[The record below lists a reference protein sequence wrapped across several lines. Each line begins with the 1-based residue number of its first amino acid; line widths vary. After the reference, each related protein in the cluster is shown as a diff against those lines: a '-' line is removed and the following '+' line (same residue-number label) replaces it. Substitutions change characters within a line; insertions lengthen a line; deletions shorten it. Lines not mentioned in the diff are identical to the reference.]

1 MPEDTEDQQEST
13 RPFWS
18 GTITFG
24 LVSIPVNLFPANRT
38 SRVSLRMLGPT
49 GKPLSRRYY
58 SEKSGDDLENED
70 LIRGYEIKKNKFVE
84 VTDDE
89 LDRLAPERSRD
100 INLKRF
106 VDQDT
111 IPRLYFE
118 RGYFLAPASS
128 TRAYHLL
135 AETVARTNRAG
146 IATFVMRGKEYLV
159 AITADNGILRAETM
173 RFHDE
178 VRSPEDVGLPK
189 KEKPSPA
196 TLKSLEKFITDHSR
210 SSLPQTELKDKA
222 SERLLKLIER
232 KRKKDE
238 NVVGT
243 PVKGTKKGEVVDL
256 LEVLRQSLSQSGKS
270 EGKRARRSA

>member
-1 MPEDTEDQQEST
+1 
-13 RPFWS
+13 
-18 GTITFG
+18 
-24 LVSIPVNLFPANRT
+24 
-38 SRVSLRMLGPT
+38 LG
-49 GKPLSRRYY
+49 
-58 SEKSGDDLENED
+58 NED

-84 VTDDE
+84 VTDEE

-100 INLKRF
+100 INLRRF

-135 AETVARTNRAG
+135 AETMARTNRAG

-159 AITADNGILRAETM
+159 AITSDSGILRAETM

-189 KEKPSPA
+189 KEKPAPA
-196 TLKSLEKFITDHSR
+196 SVRSIEKLLTQRSR
-210 SSLPQTELKDKA
+210 ASLPESELRDKA
-222 SERLLKLIER
+222 SERLMKVIER
-232 KRKKDE
+232 KRKKEE
-238 NVVGT
+238 NVVGA
-243 PVKGTKKGEVVDL
+243 PAKGTKKAEVVDL
-256 LEVLRQSLSQSGKS
+256 LEVLRQSLNQSGKS
-270 EGKRARRSA
+270 ERRRASR